1 MTPKELTRPERIK
14 GLLQPDVVIPLN
26 QTVAGPLDLLW
37 LREALAERLRP
48 PATSEGSVQRMVR
61 FKLETW
67 AALTEMA
74 ERLQAEGT
82 SASPTRLAA
91 LLVEAGLAQL
101 QAA

>member
-1 MTPKELTRPERIK
+1 
-14 GLLQPDVVIPLN
+14 
-26 QTVAGPLDLLW
+26 
-37 LREALAERLRP
+37 
-48 PATSEGSVQRMVR
+48 MVR

-91 LLVEAGLAQL
+91 LLIEAGLAQL